1 MEQAISR
8 FSKNPAGYVAANRG
22 RIAHLSG
29 LAAEDQVVRLY
40 QSQGLT
46 LVDKRWRGTCGEID
60 LVFQNGAQLIFV
72 EVKKSRSM
80 DAAALKI
87 SRRQIDRIMAAGTEY
102 VAHQGFSQFVD
113 MRFDAALVDQM
124 GAISILEGALSEF

>member
-1 MEQAISR
+1 M
-8 FSKNPAGYVAANRG
+8 AANRG

-46 LVDKRWRGTCGEID
+46 LVDKRWRGACGEID

-102 VAHQGFSQFVD
+102 VAHQGFSQSVD